1 MYMLLTS
8 ELIKLNNLQL
18 SGRLVSDELM
28 LGIHS
33 SKRTG
38 SGVEFEQYRHYFPG
52 DDLKRI
58 DWKLYARSGKYLIK
72 ESSSESNL
80 NISLMLDLSGSMN
93 YEENGLSRL
102 KYAQVLLASLAYTAY
117 RQGDDIRLY
126 SLKNGDL
133 ETLVNGGKNSFQRT
147 LYALEKATAA
157 GTWNKEKMLFS
168 QFQTKQK
175 EILIFVSDLLQVND
189 EWLQLIKALA
199 SPRRQ
204 ILIFQVLGEE
214 ELSFNL
220 SGFYRFKDLETGKEL
235 ELEAE
240 SIKKE
245 FVAASQQY
253 LKNIDSV
260 LQIPHVNL
268 IRVSLQDSISE
279 VILKAMKRIR

>member
-1 MYMLLTS
+1 MALAS

-18 SGRLVSDELM
+18 AGRMVSDEVM
-28 LGIHS
+28 LGIHG

-58 DWKLYARSGKYLIK
+58 DWKLYARSGKYLVK
-72 ESSSESNL
+72 ESSTESNL
-80 NISLMLDLSGSMN
+80 SINLVLDLSGSMN
-93 YEENGLSRL
+93 YEEKGISRL
-102 KYAQVLLASLAYTAY
+102 QYAKVLLASLAYTGY
-117 RQGDDIRLY
+117 RQGDAMRLY
-126 SLKNGDL
+126 GLKDGGL
-133 ETLVNGGKNSFQRT
+133 ETLVNAGKSSFQKI
-147 LYALEKATAA
+147 LYSLEQVQAS
-157 GTWNKEKMLFS
+157 GIWNNENPRFP

-175 EILIFVSDLLQVND
+175 ELTILVSDFLQIND
-189 EWLQLIKALA
+189 EWLKMIKNMA

-220 SGFYRFKDLETGKEL
+220 SGFYRFKDLETGKEV

-245 FVAASQQY
+245 FQEASWKY
-253 LKNIDSV
+253 MKKLDEELRIANVD
-260 LQIPHVNL
+260 L
-268 IRVSLQDSISE
+268 IRVTLKDSISE
-279 VILKAMKRIR
+279 VISEGLKRIR

>member
-1 MYMLLTS
+1 
-8 ELIKLNNLQL
+8 
-18 SGRLVSDELM
+18 
-28 LGIHS
+28 
-33 SKRTG
+33 
-38 SGVEFEQYRHYFPG
+38 
-52 DDLKRI
+52 
-58 DWKLYARSGKYLIK
+58 
-72 ESSSESNL
+72 
-80 NISLMLDLSGSMN
+80 MLDLSGSMN

-245 FVAASQQY
+245 FVEASQQY

>member
-1 MYMLLTS
+1 MLLTS

>member
-1 MYMLLTS
+1 MLLTS

-245 FVAASQQY
+245 FVEASQQY